1 MLVRDTAG
9 RQGGSDPG
17 SDGLQFYHPR
27 GVVGKELLFLFLRVV
42 APPWYLV
49 REYLTLSGAVK
60 VLIPI
65 SRRAVRKLLPL
76 VSGIMI

>member
-27 GVVGKELLFLFLRVV
+27 GVGVGKDRLFLFLGVV
-42 APPWYLV
+42 APP
-49 REYLTLSGAVK
+49 
-60 VLIPI
+60 
-65 SRRAVRKLLPL
+65 
-76 VSGIMI
+76 